1 MANSNTTQHNGWG
14 GSWTEQK
21 LDCFES
27 YVKAYLTIMN
37 VYRDKFNWRLIYFDG
52 FAGSG
57 SRSEK
62 EKTKEQDYACEVF
75 GPEFLDGRELDVYQG
90 AAERVVRLE
99 ETMRGFDFYYFI
111 DKFEE
116 NLTRL
121 ELKLANYPTKGLRQF
136 RVGDANEQALQLG
149 NALKKDS
156 RLKCLCLLDPFGM
169 TLDWKTIEALSG
181 KSIDLWILLP
191 SGVIVNRLLKK
202 NGELMHLD
210 RLQSF
215 FGMGEDELRAWF
227 YEQKQEM
234 NLFGQQTEWF
244 QKKDNPIQ
252 LIAELYIERLGE
264 LFPYVTPEPLVM
276 RNKNN
281 VPIYHFVCASFNQTA
296 VKIAQQIITKRQ
308 K

>member
-1 MANSNTTQHNGWG
+1 MANSNNTQHNGWG

-37 VYRDKFNWRLIYFDG
+37 VYRDKFNWRLLYFDG
-52 FAGSG
+52 FAGCG
-57 SRSEK
+57 SRSEE
-62 EKTKEQDYACEVF
+62 EKTQEQKYALETF
-75 GPEFLDGRELDVYQG
+75 GEDQLDGRELDVYQG

-99 ETMRGFDFYYFI
+99 SQMRGFDFYYFI

-121 ELKLANYPTKGLRQF
+121 ELKLASYPTQGLRQF
-136 RVGDANEQALQLG
+136 RLGDANEQALQLG
-149 NALKKDS
+149 EALKRDTH
-156 RLKCLCLLDPFGM
+156 LKSLCLLDPFGM
-169 TLDWKTIEALSG
+169 TIDWSTIEALSG

-202 NGELMHLD
+202 NGELMHVD

-215 FGMGEDELRAWF
+215 FGMGEEELREWF
-227 YEQKQEM
+227 YDHKQEM
-234 NLFGQQTEWF
+234 DLFGEQQEWY
-244 QKKDNPIQ
+244 QKKNNPIQ
-252 LIAELYIERLGE
+252 RIAELYTERLGE
-264 LFPYVTPEPLVM
+264 LFPFVTSEPLVM
-276 RNKNN
+276 LNKNN
-281 VPIYHFVCASFNQTA
+281 VPIYHLVCASFNQTA

-308 K
+308 

>member
-1 MANSNTTQHNGWG
+1 M
-14 GSWTEQK
+14 
-21 LDCFES
+21 
-27 YVKAYLTIMN
+27 KAYLTIMN

-121 ELKLANYPTKGLRQF
+121 ELKLANYPTKGLCQF

-191 SGVIVNRLLKK
+191 TGVIVNRLLKT
-202 NGELMHLD
+202 NGDFLHLD
-210 RLQSF
+210 TLQTH

-227 YEQKQEM
+227 YEKKQQTD
-234 NLFGQQTEWF
+234 LFGQQMEWF

-252 LIAELYIERLGE
+252 RIAELYIERLGE